1 MSEITRTTVKE
12 HILQLFKDAAT
23 SKAEG
28 KAITIGQLTQNGK
41 ILLENISTLKF
52 KINVDFVLNPSYLR
66 HVFTNHYGNNEKDKG
81 QNNPLTDED
90 IQNIAD
96 VLIQPD
102 KVLFLGYDRN
112 TQANTFAFLK
122 TNPKGTYTL
131 IEVYGNCK
139 GNLTARSFYNT
150 KTGIDRRA
158 TLLIHTTTL
167 LTTSKTTEESPSSQS
182 KVPQLIEWL
191 PTQNESN
198 TSGDKDNP
206 NILNT
211 QENIGCRQ

>member
-41 ILLENISTLKF
+41 ILLENISTLQF
-52 KINVDFVLNPSYLR
+52 KTHVDFVLNPSYLR

-102 KVLFLGYDRN
+102 KILFLGYDKSRQ
-112 TQANTFAFLK
+112 TNTFALLK
-122 TNPKGTYTL
+122 TNPKGTYTAAV
-131 IEVYGNCK
+131 VYSYKK
-139 GNLTARSFYNT
+139 GNLTLRSFYNT
-150 KTGIDRRA
+150 KTSIDRRA
-158 TLLIHTTTL
+158 TIVRKTHPLLRTSETTR
-167 LTTSKTTEESPSSQS
+167 ESPSSQLEI
-182 KVPQLIEWL
+182 PQLLERL
-191 PTQNESN
+191 PNQSESY
-198 TSGDKDNP
+198 TSGDKGNA
-206 NILNT
+206 NI
-211 QENIGCRQ
+211 